1 MYEIVLAVVKRSKVI
16 SVKEIVKK
24 TGFKRGEVI
33 KALKF
38 LSLKGKLIYMNPR
51 IKFNSSCENCILRKL
66 CNTKGGKNGIF
77 IN

>member
-1 MYEIVLAVVKRSKVI
+1 MYEIVLAVVKKSKVI

-24 TGFKRGEVI
+24 TGFKKSEVI
-33 KALKF
+33 EALKF

-51 IKFNSSCENCILRKL
+51 IKFNSSCENCILRKF
-66 CNTKGGKNGIF
+66 CKKKGGKNGIF